1 MAADAHARRSPAVR
15 ALHFGKRR
23 LRGDS
28 FPTFTID
35 PNDPAFTATD
45 DGLGD
50 LSTDPA
56 LLPFT
61 TTDTDATVDP
71 ATATDFPTDATDSTD
86 FPTTTDDTSS
96 LTSSSVISTT
106 ATPTPAISFPTTSPT
121 TSSSTLAPT
130 PTPSATN
137 AASNADAASGSSKGI
152 SGGGIA
158 AIVTI
163 LVIAFLGV
171 VLFFVR
177 KMYIRKRELKR
188 GTWGAGAFAK
198 RTEFIPEQG
207 EKSYDN
213 ASGFMPGA
221 GNSPSSPFAPS
232 AFGHDFGHQTPIAPP
247 PMSYNNNFS
256 PLSVTPPSLS
266 PGMGAA
272 VGMER
277 ASAAPTPT
285 DALIKC
291 TFIPSLPDE
300 LSISTGETVRVVAE
314 YDDGWAMCANAR
326 GEQGMVPLEC
336 LDQTRGRGSVG
347 DIQQFQGQNDW
358 RGSKRVS
365 SLQPARY

>member
-1 MAADAHARRSPAVR
+1 MSRILDILEVRFLFPWWLTIVPLLTCVDAHRIYGGTAHDNRIA
-15 ALHFGKRR
+15 G
-23 LRGDS
+23 
-28 FPTFTID
+28 ID
-35 PNDPAFTATD
+35 EYNKP
-45 DGLGD
+45 
-50 LSTDPA
+50 
-56 LLPFT
+56 
-61 TTDTDATVDP
+61 
-71 ATATDFPTDATDSTD
+71 
-86 FPTTTDDTSS
+86 
-96 LTSSSVISTT
+96 VISTT
-106 ATPTPAISFPTTSPT
+106 ATPTPVISFPTT
-121 TSSSTLAPT
+121 T
-130 PTPSATN
+130 PTPSASS

-198 RTEFIPEQG
+198 HTEFLPEQG

-221 GNSPSSPFAPS
+221 GNSPSSPFASS
-232 AFGHDFGHQTPIAPP
+232 AFGHQRTIAPP

-256 PLSVTPPSLS
+256 PLSTAPPSLS

-277 ASAAPTPT
+277 ASAEPTPT
-285 DALIKC
+285 DAFIKC

-347 DIQQFQGQNDW
+347 DIQQFQGQSDW

>member
-1 MAADAHARRSPAVR
+1 MAAYTHARRSPAVR
-15 ALHFGKRR
+15 ALHFGKR

-28 FPTFTID
+28 FPTID
-35 PNDPAFTATD
+35 PNDPAFSATD

-56 LLPFT
+56 FLPFT
-61 TTDTDATVDP
+61 TTDPNATVDP
-71 ATATDFPTDATDSTD
+71 ATATDFPTDPTDSTD
-86 FPTTTDDTSS
+86 FPTATDDTP
-96 LTSSSVISTT
+96 SSSVISTT
-106 ATPTPAISFPTTSPT
+106 ATPTPAISVPTTTPT
-121 TSSSTLAPT
+121 ISSSSTLA

-137 AASNADAASGSSKGI
+137 AASNVGAASSSSKGI

-163 LVIAFLGV
+163 LIIAFLGV

-177 KMYIRKRELKR
+177 KMYIKKRELKR

-198 RTEFIPEQG
+198 RTDFIPEQG

-232 AFGHDFGHQTPIAPP
+232 AFGRDQTPIAPP

-277 ASAAPTPT
+277 ASATPTPT

-300 LSISTGETVRVVAE
+300 LSIGTGETVRVVAE

-336 LDQTRGRGSVG
+336 LDQTKGRGSVG

-358 RGSKRVS
+358 RASKRVS